1 MKQVIL
7 FTTLLLS
14 ISCTTEEKETSLLIS
29 QPVHVADADWEFKG
43 TENMIFVPE
52 NRNDPQSRKIPLH
65 FMRFPAKIESTLP
78 PVVFLG
84 AGPGE
89 PYSTAVFYKGRRA
102 EAWRY
107 ELNFVNQNRDVI
119 LINQRGNSDSP
130 GMQIPEFRYKWN
142 NGGSLDK
149 PFDLAK
155 RGQNRKDAYAAQI
168 KAYTEQGIDL
178 RGYDVLHFVDDIEA
192 VRKQLNYKK
201 IALVGVSFAS
211 QWALGY
217 IQRYPEY
224 VDRALLSG
232 VEPLD
237 YNYDDPQE
245 RWKVLEKIEV
255 YAMADGVIA
264 KDLPKIGLLEAFKTI
279 ITRLE
284 KQPETVVL
292 KRINNGEDET
302 IVVGADDLRFNYLNP
317 KADSY
322 ADDAQSW
329 PKYITEMYNGDFKFL
344 ALMSQGRVYN
354 SSALITDPLFNNS
367 LGVSA
372 AREVEINNRPAHK
385 WLGDVNNHYTWTRDI
400 CPSPKVSDAFRI
412 PKKHDIPIILIQGD
426 MDTNTP
432 YGNSEFLIK
441 HLKKGHLLTVKRG
454 FHSAKRAMIF
464 TDSTLTNSVYEF
476 MNIDFEMTS
485 FETFKK
491 TLPAEFELPEFK
503 FWPIQGESLY
513 EKYSKEEGN

>member
-7 FTTLLLS
+7 ISVLLLS
-14 ISCTTEEKETSLLIS
+14 FSCTTKTKEATLIIS
-29 QPVHVADADWEFKG
+29 QPLYVADDDWEFQG

-52 NRNDPQSRKIPLH
+52 NRNDPLSRKIPLH
-65 FMRFPAKIESTLP
+65 FIKLPAKKTSTLP

-89 PYSTAVFYKGRRA
+89 PYSTTVFYKGRRA

-107 ELNFVNQNRDVI
+107 ELDFVNQNRDVI

-149 PFDLAK
+149 PFDLNL
-155 RGQNRKDAYAAQI
+155 RGQKRKAAYAMHI
-168 KAYTEQGIDL
+168 KKYTDQGIDL
-178 RGYDVLHFVDDIEA
+178 RGYDILHFVDDIEA
-192 VRKQLNYKK
+192 VRQQLNYDK

-217 IQRYPEY
+217 IQRYPEH

-237 YNYDDPQE
+237 YNYDDAQE
-245 RWKVLEKIEV
+245 RWKVLEKINA
-255 YAMADGVIA
+255 YAMADVKIA
-264 KDLPKIGLLEAFKTI
+264 KDLPKIGLIEAFKTV

-284 KQPETVVL
+284 EQPQTVVL
-292 KRINNGEDET
+292 KGTNDGEDET
-302 IVVGADDLRFNYLNP
+302 IVVGADDLRFSYLNP
-317 KADSY
+317 EAGSF

-329 PKYITEMYNGDFKFL
+329 PKYITEMYNGDFRFL
-344 ALMSQGRVYN
+344 ALISVGRVYN
-354 SSALITDPLFNNS
+354 SSAIMTNPLFNNS

-372 AREVEINNRPAHK
+372 SRELEINSRPANK

-400 CPSPKVSDAFRI
+400 CPSPKVSDDFRI
-412 PKKHDIPIILIQGD
+412 PKKHNIPIVLIQGD

-432 YGNSEFLIK
+432 YGNSQFLIK
-441 HLKKGHLLTVKRG
+441 HLEKGHLITIKRG
-454 FHSAKRAMIF
+454 FHNAKRALIF
-464 TDSTLTNSVYEF
+464 DNRELTNSVYEF
-476 MNIDFEMTS
+476 MNVDFNENP
-485 FETFKK
+485 FNDFKK
-491 TLPAEFELPEFK
+491 NLPEEYALPLFK
-503 FWPIQGESLY
+503 FWPIKGESLF
-513 EKYSKEEGN
+513 EKYRNENN

>member
-1 MKQVIL
+1 MKQVFL
-7 FTTLLLS
+7 VTALLLAL
-14 ISCTTEEKETSLLIS
+14 SCKTKEKETAMFIS
-29 QPVHVADADWEFKG
+29 QPIYVADDDWEFEG

-52 NRNDPQSRKIPLH
+52 NRNNPKSRKIPLH
-65 FMRFPAKIESTLP
+65 FMRFPAKKASTLP

-119 LINQRGNSDSP
+119 LINQRGNSESP

-149 PFDLAK
+149 PFDLAI
-155 RGQNRKDAYAAQI
+155 RGQNRKEAYAAQT

-192 VRKQLNYKK
+192 VRRQLNVEK

-217 IQRYPEY
+217 VQRYPEH

-245 RWKVLEKIEV
+245 RWKVLEKIEA
-255 YAMADGVIA
+255 YAMADSNIA
-264 KDLPKIGLLEAFKTI
+264 RDLPKIGLLEAFKTI
-279 ITRLE
+279 IDRLE
-284 KQPETVVL
+284 KKPETVVL
-292 KRINNGEDET
+292 KGINDGEDET

-317 KADSY
+317 EGNTY

-329 PKYITEMYNGDFKFL
+329 PKYITEMYRGDFRFL
-344 ALMSQGRVYN
+344 ALMSQGRIYN
-354 SSALITDPLFNNS
+354 SSSRMINPLFNNS
-367 LGVSA
+367 LGVSKE
-372 AREVEINNRPAHK
+372 REAEINDKPAYK

-400 CPSPKVSDAFRI
+400 CPSPKVSADFRI
-412 PKKHDIPIILIQGD
+412 PKKHDIPIVLIQGD

-441 HLKKGHLLTVKRG
+441 HLEKGHLLTIKRG
-454 FHSAKRAMIF
+454 FHNAKRAMIF
-464 TDSTLTNSVYEF
+464 ADRELTNSVYEF
-476 MNIDFEMTS
+476 MNIDFESTS

-491 TLPAEFELPEFK
+491 TLPNEYALPEFK
-503 FWPIQGESLY
+503 FWPIQSESLY
-513 EKYSKEEGN
+513 KKYAEE